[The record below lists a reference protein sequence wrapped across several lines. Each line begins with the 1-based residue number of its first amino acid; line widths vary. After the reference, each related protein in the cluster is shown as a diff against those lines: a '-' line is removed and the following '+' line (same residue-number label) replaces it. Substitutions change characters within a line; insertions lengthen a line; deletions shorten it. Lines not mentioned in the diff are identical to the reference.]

1 MKSSAE
7 NSANIRLTVESAGKR
22 ELVITTAGKGLLD
35 VLRDRRI
42 YINAPCGGKGTCGKC
57 RITVLEGTLAEIRND
72 TEAAHFVSA
81 GETALACRT
90 QMIHDCTIDIGH
102 LQERNFAGTA
112 AFSIL
117 SDVSLNTEMET
128 LRFSPTS
135 GCWSDGRS
143 ITEAICTDLG
153 RRLTFTPKALRQL
166 SFWMGESLQQR
177 FVAPDEQHPIYLTVR
192 RDHVLLI
199 RNSESEPVYGIGVD
213 IGTTT
218 IAFALVN
225 LKSGKVCNTLSL
237 LNSQRQYGADVI
249 SRIQK
254 ASDGLVDVLRECSR
268 SDITRGLAQLCGES
282 HESAV
287 RIVIAGNTT
296 MLHLLLGLRSDS
308 LAQYPFNPVITE
320 AMNIS
325 ATELLGPLSVDC
337 EASLLPSVS
346 AFMGADIIAGLM
358 YCKIDQAKGIS
369 LFIDVGTNG
378 EMAIGGKEK
387 LLCVSTAAGPA
398 FEGANITW
406 GTGSI
411 PGAVSSF
418 DFHDGKAKFSTIG
431 DAAPVGLCGSAVVDI
446 VAACLRTGIIDRTG
460 RFISDETGAAGL
472 PIAQTQSGEW
482 INFYQKDVR
491 EFQLAKSAIRSG
503 IEILMRE
510 YGCGPQDIG
519 QIYLAGGFGTQMDAR
534 NALEVGLFPTEFQGK
549 IQSMGNTSLGGTV
562 YCLLNGKSA
571 QTVALLAHSATVID
585 LSRHPS
591 FNDLFMEHL
600 QF

>member
-7 NSANIRLTVESAGKR
+7 NPANVRLTVEAGGKR
-22 ELVITTAGKGLLD
+22 ELVTTTAGKGLLD
-35 VLRDRRI
+35 ALRDCGI
-42 YINAPCGGKGTCGKC
+42 YVNAPCGGNGTCGKC
-57 RITVLEGTLAEIRND
+57 RITVLAGMLEVIGND

-81 GETALACRT
+81 GETALACRA
-90 QMIHDCTIDIGH
+90 QLSNDCTIDIGH
-102 LQERNFAGTA
+102 LQEQNFAGA
-112 AFSIL
+112 VDFSIL
-117 SDVSLNTEMET
+117 SEVGPNTEMET

-135 GCWSDGRS
+135 GCWRNGRS
-143 ITEAICTDLG
+143 ITETICTDLG

-166 SFWMGESLQQR
+166 SLWMGESLQQS
-177 FVAPDEQHPIYLTVR
+177 FAGPDEQRSIYLTVR

-199 RNSESEPVYGIGVD
+199 RNSESEPIYGIGVD

-218 IAFALVN
+218 IAFALVDLEN
-225 LKSGKVCNTLSL
+225 GKVCKTLSL

-254 ASDGLVDVLRECSR
+254 SSDGLMDVLQKYSR
-268 SDITRGLAQLCGES
+268 NDITRGLAELCVES
-282 HESAV
+282 HDSV
-287 RIVIAGNTT
+287 VHMVIAGNTT

-308 LAQYPFNPVITE
+308 LAQYPFNPVTMD
-320 AMNIS
+320 AMKIS
-325 ATELLGPLSVDC
+325 AAELLGPLPVDC
-337 EASLLPSVS
+337 EAILLPSAG
-346 AFMGADIIAGLM
+346 AFMGADTISGLM

-387 LLCVSTAAGPA
+387 LICVSTAAGPA

-418 DFHDGKAKFSTIG
+418 DFHDGKTEFSTIG
-431 DAAPVGLCGSAVVDI
+431 DALPVGLCGSAIVDI

-460 RFISDETGAAGL
+460 RFISDETGAEGL

-482 INFYQKDVR
+482 IKFYQKDVR

-519 QIYLAGGFGTQMDAR
+519 QIYLAGGFGTRMDAR
-534 NALEVGLFPTEFQGK
+534 NALEVGLLPPELQGK
-549 IQSMGNTSLGGTV
+549 IQSIGNTSLGGTV
-562 YCLLNGKSA
+562 HCLLNGKSM
-571 QTVALLAHSATVID
+571 QTAELLAHSATVLD

-591 FNDLFMEHL
+591 FNDLFMEQL

>member
-7 NSANIRLTVESAGKR
+7 NSATLRLTVEAGGKR
-22 ELVITTAGKGLLD
+22 ELMTTTAGKGLLD

-57 RITVLEGTLAEIRND
+57 RIKVLAGTLEVIGND

-81 GETALACRT
+81 GETVLACRAK
-90 QMIHDCTIDIGH
+90 MLNDCTIEVGH

-112 AFSIL
+112 DFAVL
-117 SDVSLNTEMET
+117 SDGGLNTELET
-128 LRFSPTS
+128 LRFSPPS
-135 GCWSDGRS
+135 GCWSNGRS
-143 ITEAICTDLG
+143 ITETICTTLG
-153 RRLTFTPKALRQL
+153 RQLTFTPKALRQL
-166 SFWMGESLQQR
+166 SFWMGDSLQQR
-177 FVAPDEQHPIYLTVR
+177 FAGPDAQHPIYLTVR
-192 RDHVLLI
+192 RDQVLLV
-199 RNSESEPVYGIGVD
+199 RTSVSEPVYGIGVD

-218 IAFALVN
+218 IAFALVD
-225 LKSGKVCNTLSL
+225 LESGKVCNTLSL

-254 ASDGLVDVLRECSR
+254 SSDGLTSVLRECSR
-268 SDITRGLAQLCGES
+268 SDITRGLVELCGENHAS
-282 HESAV
+282 VV
-287 RIVIAGNTT
+287 RVVIAGNTT

-308 LAQYPFNPVITE
+308 LAQYPFNPVMTE
-320 AMNIS
+320 AMKIS
-325 ATELLGPLSVDC
+325 ATELLGPLTVDC
-337 EASLLPSVS
+337 EVTLLPSAS
-346 AFMGADIIAGLM
+346 AFMGADIIVGLV
-358 YCKIDQAKGIS
+358 YCQIDLVEGIS

-387 LLCVSTAAGPA
+387 LICVSTAAGPA

-418 DFHDGKAKFSTIG
+418 DFHEGKAEFSTIG
-431 DAAPVGLCGSAVVDI
+431 DAIPVGICGSAVVDI

-460 RFISDETGAAGL
+460 RFISDETGADGL
-472 PIAQTQSGEW
+472 PIAKTQSGEW
-482 INFYQKDVR
+482 IKFFQKDVR

-510 YGCGPQDIG
+510 YGCRPQDIG
-519 QIYLAGGFGTQMDAR
+519 HVYLAGGFGTRMNAQ
-534 NALEVGLFPTEFQGK
+534 NALAVGLFPPELQGK
-549 IQSMGNTSLGGTV
+549 IQSIGNTSLGGTV
-562 YCLLNGKSA
+562 HCLLNDKNL
-571 QTVALLAHSATVID
+571 QTAELLAHSAIVID

-591 FNDLFMEHL
+591 FNDLFMEQL